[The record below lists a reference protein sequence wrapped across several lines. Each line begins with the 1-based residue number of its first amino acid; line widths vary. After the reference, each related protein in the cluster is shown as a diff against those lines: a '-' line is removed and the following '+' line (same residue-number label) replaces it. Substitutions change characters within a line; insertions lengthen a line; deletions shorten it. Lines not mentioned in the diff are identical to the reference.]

1 MKKKIKVGFVPLAFA
16 SKEDEK
22 GFKDALNY
30 EKGILPNQPEPERE
44 KQEESSESQP
54 QTLWIDEAVKYLGL
68 DRTGLKAPERAIHRL
83 ISKGALHPKK
93 ISGRLVFDRDELDRV
108 LAEGDHKKG
117 RGRPRK

>member
-1 MKKKIKVGFVPLAFA
+1 MKKKIKVAFVPLAFA
-16 SKEDEK
+16 SKEDEQ

-30 EKGILPNQPEPERE
+30 ERGILPNQSGRE
-44 KQEESSESQP
+44 KQEEPSESQP
-54 QTLWIDEAVKYLGL
+54 QTLWIEEAVKYLGL

-83 ISKGALHPKK
+83 ISKEALHPKK

-117 RGRPRK
+117 RGRPRRR

>member
-1 MKKKIKVGFVPLAFA
+1 MKKIKVGFVRLTFA

-30 EKGILPNQPEPERE
+30 EKGILPNQSERE

-83 ISKGALHPKK
+83 IDKGALHPKK

-117 RGRPRK
+117 RGRPKKKL